1 MNDKETLLLDT
12 NTVMYLIKGDE
23 NLLELL
29 DQQPVAINFITEIEL
44 LCWPHMT
51 RELNKVI
58 LSPISNVQYF
68 DYNTRLKQSV
78 ISLRQK
84 YKLKIADAF
93 IAATAIE
100 YNLPLVTA
108 DKHFQQIDEIRLI
121 KIIPSL

>member
-44 LCWPHMT
+44 LSWPHMT

-58 LSPISNVQYF
+58 LGLISTVQYF

-108 DKHFQQIDEIRLI
+108 DKHFLTDR
-121 KIIPSL
+121 

>member
-1 MNDKETLLLDT
+1 
-12 NTVMYLIKGDE
+12 
-23 NLLELL
+23 
-29 DQQPVAINFITEIEL
+29 
-44 LCWPHMT
+44 MT

-58 LSPISNVQYF
+58 LSLISTVQYF

-100 YNLPLVTA
+100 YNLPIVTA
-108 DKHFQQIDEIRLI
+108 DKYVHQVDEIRLL
-121 KIIPSL
+121 KITPSL

>member
-12 NTVMYLIKGDE
+12 TVMYLIKGDE

-29 DQQPVAINFITEIEL
+29 DQQPEAINFITEIEL
-44 LCWPHMT
+44 LSWPHMT

-58 LSPISNVQYF
+58 LSLISTVHYF
-68 DYNTRLKQSV
+68 DYNTRLKQTV

-93 IAATAIE
+93 IAANRNRIQFTFS
-100 YNLPLVTA
+100 YS
-108 DKHFQQIDEIRLI
+108 R
-121 KIIPSL
+121 

>member
-58 LSPISNVQYF
+58 LSLISNVQFF
-68 DYNTRLKQSV
+68 DYNTRLKQSD

-84 YKLKIADAF
+84 YKLKIEDSF

-108 DKHFQQIDEIRLI
+108 D
-121 KIIPSL
+121 

>member
-23 NLLELL
+23 NLRELL

-58 LSPISNVQYF
+58 LSLISNVQYF

-84 YKLKIADAF
+84 YKLKIADSF
-93 IAATAIE
+93 IAATPIE

-108 DKHFQQIDEIRLI
+108 DKYFQQVDEIRLI
-121 KIIPSL
+121 KITPSL